1 MTTAPSATASLP
13 KINVL
18 LIGGGGREH
27 ALADAMSRSPR
38 LGTLYITHP
47 SNPGLAALGTPVDV
61 PVSAREIYRLQQ
73 FCDRKNVGLVVIG
86 PEDPLA
92 EGYADALCKTADGRP
107 RPVFGPGK
115 RGAMLESDKAF
126 AKQMMRAAS
135 IPTGEGRVFTDPAA
149 AKHYLMAVARDD
161 DEIARLMGDLDR
173 IQDAQTRYNA
183 LAALVR
189 VGSSAV
195 EGGSVAAPDLSLLK
209 DAEIGRDRSDTI
221 DIARRIAAAWA
232 APRKSLPVI
241 KACGLAKGKGVVLP
255 VTLREAFD
263 AVDAMMVRLEFGDA
277 GRKIIIEERLR
288 GTEVSI
294 LALLDGHNIL
304 ILPPCQD
311 HKRLGDADAGP
322 NTGGMGAFC
331 PADTVDEATMRMI
344 ETDVFVAIADA
355 LRREEIDFRGVLYA
369 GIMLTPGGPKVLEF
383 NTRFGDPECQPLMAR
398 LESDAIELFLA
409 TAEGRLDEADVRF
422 SEEHAVCVV
431 LASAGYPAKP
441 RSGDAITGVED
452 AEKVEGVRVFH
463 AGTKMEGDT
472 LVTAGGRVL
481 GVTAVGPDFA
491 TARTRAYR
499 ACERISFKDMQ
510 YRRDIGAP
518 AKVAARG

>member
-1 MTTAPSATASLP
+1 MSSDSARRVS

-27 ALADAMSRSPR
+27 ALAEAMSRSDR
-38 LGTLYITHP
+38 LGTLYVTHP

-61 PVSAREIYRLQQ
+61 PVSGRELYRLQQ
-73 FCDRKNVGLVVIG
+73 FCDRKDIGLVVIG

-92 EGYADALCKTADGRP
+92 EGYADALSKAGDGSV

-115 RGAMLESDKAF
+115 RGAMLEADKAF

-135 IPTGEGRVFTDPAA
+135 IPTGEGRVFTDPSA
-149 AKHYLMAVARDD
+149 AKHYLIAVARDD
-161 DEIARLMGDLDR
+161 EEVSRLVEGLDR
-173 IQDAQTRYNA
+173 IQDQGTRYNA

-189 VGSSAV
+189 VGTAV
-195 EGGSVAAPDLSLLK
+195 THGGTVGAPDLSLLK
-209 DAEIGRDRSDTI
+209 DAGIGRDRADTLA
-221 DIARRIAAAWA
+221 IAKRISAAWDS
-232 APRKSLPVI
+232 PRKSLPVV
-241 KACGLAKGKGVVLP
+241 KACGLAKGKGVILP
-255 VTLREAFD
+255 ATLREAFD
-263 AVDAMMVRLEFGDA
+263 AVDSMMVRKEFGDA
-277 GRKIIIEERLR
+277 GNKIIIEERLQ

-311 HKRLGDADAGP
+311 HKRLDDGDIGP

-331 PADTVDEATMRMI
+331 PADTVDEATMRVI

-398 LESDAIELFLA
+398 LESDAVELFLA
-409 TAEGRLDEADVRF
+409 TAQGRLDEVDVRF
-422 SEEHAVCVV
+422 SDQHAVCVV
-431 LASAGYPAKP
+431 MASDGYPAEPK
-441 RSGDAITGVED
+441 SGDEITGIDRAQEVD
-452 AEKVEGVRVFH
+452 GVKVYH
-463 AGTKMEGDT
+463 AGTKSEGEH

-481 GVTAVGPDFA
+481 GVTALGPDFA
-491 TARTRAYR
+491 TARARVYR
-499 ACERISFKDMQ
+499 ACDRIRFRGMQ
-510 YRRDIGAP
+510 FRRDIGQS
-518 AKVAARG
+518 KVAATRV

>member
-1 MTTAPSATASLP
+1 MTSDSGRRTG

-27 ALADAMSRSPR
+27 ALAEALSRSAR
-38 LGTLYITHP
+38 LGTLYVSHP

-61 PVSAREIYRLQQ
+61 PVSGRELYRLQQ
-73 FCDRKNVGLVVIG
+73 FCDRKDIGLVVIG

-92 EGYADALCKTADGRP
+92 EGYADALSKAGDGSV

-115 RGAMLESDKAF
+115 RGAMLEADKAF

-135 IPTGEGRVFTDPAA
+135 IPTGEGRVFTDAGA
-149 AKHYLMAVARDD
+149 AKHYLIAVARDD
-161 DEIARLMGDLDR
+161 EEVSRLVEGLDR
-173 IQDAQTRYNA
+173 IQDQGTRYNA

-189 VGSSAV
+189 VGTAV
-195 EGGSVAAPDLSLLK
+195 THGGTVGAPDLSLLK
-209 DAEIGRDRSDTI
+209 DAGIGRDRADTLA
-221 DIARRIAAAWA
+221 IARRISAAWD

-241 KACGLAKGKGVVLP
+241 KACGLAKGKGVILP
-255 VTLREAFD
+255 ATLREAFD
-263 AVDAMMVRLEFGDA
+263 AVDSMMVRKEFGDA
-277 GRKIIIEERLR
+277 GLKIMIEERLQ

-311 HKRLGDADAGP
+311 HKRLGDGDAGP

-398 LESDAIELFLA
+398 LESDALELFLA
-409 TAEGRLDEADVRF
+409 TAEGRLDEVDVRF
-422 SEEHAVCVV
+422 SEQHAVCVV
-431 LASAGYPAKP
+431 MASDGYPANPK
-441 RSGDAITGVED
+441 SGDAITGLDKAGE
-452 AEKVEGVRVFH
+452 VEGVTVYH
-463 AGTKMEGDT
+463 AGTKTVDGEV
-472 LVTAGGRVL
+472 VTAGGRVL

-491 TARTRAYR
+491 TARARAYR
-499 ACERISFKDMQ
+499 ACDRIRFRGMQ
-510 YRRDIGAP
+510 YRRDIGA
-518 AKVAARG
+518 AKVVASRA